1 MSTPLFGSVVLS
13 PLEYVRQSLMGGIS
27 SLIGAYQRRVSPHKG
42 FSCAYR
48 VGKGRSSC
56 SAFGKRAV
64 FKAGLLLFIPLLLRR
79 FRKCSREATA
89 LKAQQRLPLY
99 ERVGCTWE
107 NCGDANYDARD
118 DALLQ
123 GACCLGQLLC
133 SGT

>member
-1 MSTPLFGSVVLS
+1 MFGSVVLS
-13 PLEYVRQSLMGGIS
+13 PLEYVRQSLVGGVS

-64 FKAGLLLFIPLLLRR
+64 LKAGLLLFIPLLLRR
-79 FRKCSREATA
+79 FRKCSREASA
-89 LKAQQRLPLY
+89 MKEERRRPLY

-107 NCGDANYDARD
+107 NCGDASCDVGVE
-118 DALLQ
+118 ALAN
-123 GACCLGQLLC
+123 GACDCWGI
-133 SGT
+133 